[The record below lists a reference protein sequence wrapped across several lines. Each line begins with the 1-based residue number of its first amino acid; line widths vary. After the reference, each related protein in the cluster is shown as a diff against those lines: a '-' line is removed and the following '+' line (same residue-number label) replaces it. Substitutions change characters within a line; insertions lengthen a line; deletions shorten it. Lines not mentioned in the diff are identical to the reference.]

1 MAQNTRRIETMS
13 EFIFLYRTS
22 ASEQREHMGTPELAQ
37 QSMDAWLSWMRELET
52 KGHIKDMGQPLDM
65 AGKVVRAGKK
75 RVVTDGPYTEAKD
88 LILGYS
94 IVKARD
100 LEQAVEL
107 SAGCPILEGA
117 SGSVEVRPVLNMMG

>member
-1 MAQNTRRIETMS
+1 MS